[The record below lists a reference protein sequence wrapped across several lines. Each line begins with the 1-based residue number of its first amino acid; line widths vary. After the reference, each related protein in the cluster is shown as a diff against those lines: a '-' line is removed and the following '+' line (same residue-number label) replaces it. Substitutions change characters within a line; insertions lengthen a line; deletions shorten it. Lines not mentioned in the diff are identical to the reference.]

1 MDSNK
6 LLETNDLSAFGTPL
20 YPTTCRPRTIDIE
33 THTVLNGDPF
43 VEKLKE
49 EGAFPVSSRYANFLS
64 TALGKAG
71 KRAQNPIVFMDI
83 AINQKQ
89 AGRITLELRADLC
102 PRTAENFRSL
112 ITGERGRH
120 PTDKSVLLHYK
131 GSKIHRVVK
140 DSHCQGGDLMNGD
153 GSWSKS
159 SFAPPAEEFED
170 ENFILRHT
178 GPGVLS
184 MCNRGPN
191 TNGSAFFLSFVELP
205 WMNEN
210 HVVFGCVANTESL
223 SVLYEIEHAGTECGR
238 PSSEVLILDCG
249 QLYPL

>member
-1 MDSNK
+1 MK
-6 LLETNDLSAFGTPL
+6 LA
-20 YPTTCRPRTIDIE
+20 
-33 THTVLNGDPF
+33 
-43 VEKLKE
+43 
-49 EGAFPVSSRYANFLS
+49 
-64 TALGKAG
+64 
-71 KRAQNPIVFMDI
+71 
-83 AINQKQ
+83 
-89 AGRITLELRADLC
+89 
-102 PRTAENFRSL
+102 
-112 ITGERGRH
+112 ITGGASGIGAK
-120 PTDKSVLLHYK
+120 TVSLLQSTGHELLVFDLHEPAAEVAF
-131 GSKIHRVVK
+131 IPL
-140 DSHCQGGDLMNGD
+140 DLMNGD

>member
-1 MDSNK
+1 MATLRWP
-6 LLETNDLSAFGTPL
+6 LLCHALAGATGLALRRAPLGASA
-20 YPTTCRPRTIDIE
+20 PTTRRCAPPLAMPAPTSRVYFDVSI
-33 THTVLNGDPF
+33 G
-43 VEKLKE
+43 
-49 EGAFPVSSRYANFLS
+49 GA
-64 TALGKAG
+64 
-71 KRAQNPIVFMDI
+71 D
-83 AINQKQ
+83 
-89 AGRITLELRADLC
+89 AGRVEFDLWGEVA

-153 GSWSKS
+153 GTWSKS
-159 SFAPPAEEFED
+159 AFAPPAEEFED

-238 PSSEVLILDCG
+238 PSGEVLILDCG